1 MNVSNAYQR
10 YFDEMQAKTKQAYVL
25 AQGARAQNLDPSSVV
40 EIPLAQD
47 VSARVEGLVGPVG
60 VADAIRKLGND
71 RETACFAIAAQIL
84 DGTFGGDTPQER
96 IEQAVRTGLALFTEG
111 VVSAPIEGISKV
123 TIEQNPDTSKYVAVY
138 FAGPIR
144 GAGGTGQAFALI
156 LADFCR
162 RHLKLAEY
170 RPTDDQLER
179 YVEEVNLYAI
189 RTRAGQYVPTEDE
202 VRHVVRSCPVC
213 VAGEPTEHYEVNTYR
228 NITGVE
234 TNRVRSGVCLVIGE
248 GICLKA
254 AKILKITAKHKLDWT
269 WVERLIKV
277 AKKTEKT
284 QIKPVSKYMEDIVAG
299 RPIFSFPMKPGG
311 FRLRYGRTR
320 FTGIQSKAI
329 HPATMEILDAFPAFG
344 TQVKTERPG
353 KGCVVTPCETIEG
366 PTVLLDDGEVRVIQ
380 TAQEAISLKGRVQK
394 ILFLGD
400 LLVCFGDFLKSN
412 HVLVPGAFC
421 DEEYQRLLEEKGV
434 QKSLAELAALSF
446 VQAMELSK
454 KTGLPLAPK
463 HSFYWQSLS
472 TEQAKTLRD
481 WIKKKGKLAKVW
493 FTVKDARITDQEHKP
508 LLEQLGVPH
517 QLKDGQIVFDADVAQ
532 SLWMQL
538 GILNAAEPDTNRP
551 IIQYVNKLSEVP
563 VRDKAGVFVGTSMGR
578 PEKSRERKMQP
589 PVHVLFPVGLFGG
602 KMRDIMK
609 AQHKSGELDL
619 QIRYCTTCH
628 RKTWQHQC
636 PQCLQ
641 RIPAV
646 RQCQTCGTYTA
657 KTTCSCGGNTI
668 GHARQRLAFDDAIA
682 LAAKTV
688 QFKPDQLKGVIGLI
702 SADKTPE
709 PLAKGFLRAKY
720 GLSVFRDG
728 TCRVDATEV
737 PITHFVPKET
747 GLTVSQCK
755 ALGYEKDVNKNPLE
769 RDDQTI
775 ELFAQDV
782 ILSEASADY
791 ILKIAQF
798 IDDELVY
805 LYGKSPYY
813 RAKTPGDLVG
823 QQVICIAPHTSAGI
837 VARIIGFSPAHAILA
852 HPYIHCACRRNA
864 DGDELGFMLLLDGLL
879 NFSKSFLPQS
889 RGGRMDA
896 PLVLTTQL
904 NPLEVDDEVHAMD
917 RATHYPLELY
927 QAAQHLANPSDVKV
941 DLIKDHLDTLSAL
954 EGIGFTHDATLAGP
968 YVTTYV
974 KFKNMQQ
981 KVEDELEL
989 MQRISAVDAAA
1000 AAERIILNHF
1010 FPDLYGNL
1018 RSFSKQT
1025 FRCVDCNA
1033 KFRRVPLSGKC
1044 RKCGGKLLLTI
1055 SKGGIEKYLKLS
1067 QKMAEEYNLPNY
1079 LKQRLILIEKEIKS
1093 IFNDEKV
1100 QQFSLNEYL

>member
-1 MNVSNAYQR
+1 MNVSDSYRR
-10 YFDEMQAKTKQAYVL
+10 YFDGMQTQTQAAYDL
-25 AQGARAQNLDPSSVV
+25 AQRAREQGLDPSRNV

-47 VSARVEGLVGPVG
+47 VSARVEGLVGPKGIAEV
-60 VADAIRKLGND
+60 IRGLGSD
-71 RETACFAIAAQIL
+71 RETACFQVAADIL
-84 DGTFGGDTPQER
+84 NGKFGGETQQER
-96 IEQAVRTGLALFTEG
+96 VEQAVRTGLALFTEG

-123 TIEQNPDTSKYVAVY
+123 TIEQNPDASKYVAVY

-162 RHLKLAEY
+162 NHFKLAEY
-170 RPTDDQLER
+170 RPTDDQVER

-202 VRHVVRSCPVC
+202 VRHVVQSCPVC
-213 VAGEPTEHYEVNTYR
+213 IHGEPTEQYEVNTYR
-228 NITGVE
+228 NISGVQ

-254 AKILKITAKHKLDWT
+254 AKILKITGKHELNWT

-277 AKKTEKT
+277 AKKTET
-284 QIKPVSKYMEDIVAG
+284 TEIKPVSKYMDDIVAG
-299 RPIFSFPMKPGG
+299 RPIFSFPMKVGG

-329 HPATMEILDAFPAFG
+329 HPACMEILDAFPAFG

-366 PTVLLDDGEVRVIQ
+366 PTVLLENGEVRVLNS
-380 TAQEAISLKGRVQK
+380 AQEALSVKSRVKK
-394 ILFLGD
+394 ILYLGD
-400 LLVCFGDFLKSN
+400 MLVCFGDFLKSN
-412 HVLVPGAFC
+412 HALVPGAFV
-421 DEEYQRLLEEKGV
+421 DEEYQLMLEAQGIQTTV
-434 QKSLAELAALSF
+434 AELSTLSF
-446 VQAMELSK
+446 AQALELSK

-481 WIKKKGKLAKVW
+481 WIKKKGKLVKEW
-493 FTVKDARITDQEHKP
+493 FDVKYAGITDAEHKN
-508 LLEQLGVPH
+508 LLEDLGVPH
-517 QLKDGQIVFDADVAQ
+517 KWQGGEIVFDADVAS

-538 GILNAAEPDTNRP
+538 GVMKPAEPDVNRP
-551 IIQYVNKLSEVP
+551 VIQYVNKLSDVP
-563 VRDKAGVFVGTSMGR
+563 VRDKAGLFLGTSMGR

-589 PVHVLFPVGLFGG
+589 PVHVLFPVGLLGG

-619 QIRYCTTCH
+619 QIRYCTACH
-628 RKTWQHQC
+628 RKTWQTTC
-636 PQCLQ
+636 PQCKNPV
-641 RIPAV
+641 PAV
-646 RQCQTCGTYTA
+646 RQCLTCGQYTA
-657 KTTCSCGGNTI
+657 KTTCACGGNTT
-668 GHARQRLAFDDAIA
+668 GHSRQRLAFDDAIGSA
-682 LAAKTV
+682 TKTV
-688 QFKPDQLKGVIGLI
+688 QYKPDQLKGVIGLI

-709 PLAKGFLRAKY
+709 QLAKGVLRAKY

-737 PITHFVPKET
+737 PITHFVPRET
-747 GLTVSQCK
+747 GLNVSQCK
-755 ALGYEKDVNKNPLE
+755 KLGYKSDIHGKPLE
-769 RDDQTI
+769 RDDQTL

-791 ILKIAQF
+791 LLKIAQF

-805 LYGKSPYY
+805 LYGKTPYY
-813 RAKTPGDLVG
+813 RALQPKDLVG
-823 QQVICIAPHTSAGI
+823 HQVICIAPHTSAGI
-837 VARIIGFSPAHAILA
+837 TARIIGFSQVHAILA

-864 DGDELGFMLLLDGLL
+864 DGDELGFLLLMDGLL
-879 NFSKSFLPQS
+879 NFSKAFLPET

-917 RATHYPLELY
+917 RAPKYPLELY
-927 QAAQHLANPSDVKV
+927 DAARNMANPSEVHV
-941 DLIKDHLDTLSAL
+941 DLIKDHLGDASAL
-954 EGIGFTHDATLAGP
+954 EGIAYTHEAAMSGP
-968 YVTTYV
+968 YQSTYV
-974 KFKNMQQ
+974 KFKNMQH
-981 KVEDELEL
+981 KVQDELQL
-989 MQRISAVDAAA
+989 MQRIAAVDAAA

-1010 FPDLYGNL
+1010 LPDLYGNL
-1018 RSFSKQT
+1018 RSFSRQT
-1025 FRCVDCNA
+1025 FRCVDCTA
-1033 KFRRVPLSGKC
+1033 KYRRVPLVGKC
-1044 RKCGGKLLLTI
+1044 RQCGGKLLLTI
-1055 SKGGIEKYLKLS
+1055 NKGGIEKYLQLS
-1067 QKMAEEYNLPNY
+1067 KKMAEDYNLPNY
-1079 LKQRLILIEKEIKS
+1079 LKQRLALIEKEIKS
-1093 IFNDEKV
+1093 IFHDEKV